1 MIMKS
6 TLLQTFQKVLLS
18 VSMSAKTLCNLA
30 TIMKNLS
37 GLSRQ
42 DSLKMENSA
51 SSTLMV
57 MLMLKVAY
65 TVICNLYETR
75 TDLGYTLRK
84 IAEGTDMNVRTLIN
98 IKKEGTI
105 PTLLYSMKLE
115 NFLNKPVEQLFEY
128 RSANQISYSEKHND

>member
-6 TLLQTFQKVLLS
+6 TLLQTFQKMLLS
-18 VSMSAKTLCNLA
+18 VSMSAKTLCNLT

-42 DSLKMENSA
+42 DILKMENSA

-65 TVICNLYETR
+65 TVICNLYEIR

-105 PTLLYSMKLE
+105 PTLLYSMKLK

>member
-1 MIMKS
+1 
-6 TLLQTFQKVLLS
+6 
-18 VSMSAKTLCNLA
+18 
-30 TIMKNLS
+30 
-37 GLSRQ
+37 
-42 DSLKMENSA
+42 MENSA

-65 TVICNLYETR
+65 TVICNLYEIR

-105 PTLLYSMKLE
+105 PTLLYSMKLK

>member
-1 MIMKS
+1 MKP
-6 TLLQTFQKVLLS
+6 TLLQTFQKMLLS
-18 VSMSAKTLCNLA
+18 VSMSAKTVCNLA
-30 TIMKNLS
+30 AIMKNLS
-37 GLSRQ
+37 GLSKQ
-42 DSLKMENSA
+42 DRLKMENPA

-65 TVICNLYETR
+65 TVICNLYETQ
-75 TDLGYTLRK
+75 TDLGYILRE
-84 IAEGTDMNVRTLIN
+84 IAECTDMNVRTLIN

-128 RSANQISYSEKHND
+128 RSANQISYGKKHNN

>member
-1 MIMKS
+1 M
-6 TLLQTFQKVLLS
+6 LLS

-37 GLSRQ
+37 GLSRH

-65 TVICNLYETR
+65 TFICNLYETR
-75 TDLGYTLRK
+75 TVLGYTLRK